1 MCLCF
6 SNRIYEELDKN
17 SNNNL
22 ALKQK
27 FVCELL
33 DRERHICLLSLCSYF
48 FPFFFFVFLFLS
60 QCLYVSLLFPSS
72 SASFSA
78 IVLKKLGCRG
88 SEMNKNVI
96 LTVPIVCSHL
106 FLLYR
111 FISGGKLLAGREDAS
126 QNDIYFIVQGGSP
139 ACFHVTQILEL

>member
-1 MCLCF
+1 MR
-6 SNRIYEELDKN
+6 SWTRIPIII
-17 SNNNL
+17 
-22 ALKQK
+22 
-27 FVCELL
+27 LL
-33 DRERHICLLSLCSYF
+33 SHRSLIGTHLPSVSWLSLCSF
-48 FPFFFFVFLFLS
+48 FLFFLFVFLFLS

-96 LTVPIVCSHL
+96 LTEPIVCSHL

-111 FISGGKLLAGREDAS
+111 FISRGKLLAGREDAS

>member
-1 MCLCF
+1 MRSWTRIQIIILL
-6 SNRIYEELDKN
+6 SNRSLGVN
-17 SNNNL
+17 
-22 ALKQK
+22 
-27 FVCELL
+27 
-33 DRERHICLLSLCSYF
+33 CLIGTHLPPVSWLSLCSYF
-48 FPFFFFVFLFLS
+48 LPFFFSVFLFLS
-60 QCLYVSLLFPSS
+60 QCLYVCLLFPSS

-78 IVLKKLGCRG
+78 IVLKKLGCRD

>member
-1 MCLCF
+1 MRSWTRIQIIILL
-6 SNRIYEELDKN
+6 SNRSLCLNCFIGT
-17 SNNNL
+17 
-22 ALKQK
+22 
-27 FVCELL
+27 LL
-33 DRERHICLLSLCSYF
+33 PPVSWLSLCSCF
-48 FPFFFFVFLFLS
+48 FPFFLFVFLFLS

>member
-1 MCLCF
+1 MRGWTRIQIIILL
-6 SNRIYEELDKN
+6 SNRSL
-17 SNNNL
+17 
-22 ALKQK
+22 
-27 FVCELL
+27 
-33 DRERHICLLSLCSYF
+33 CLNCLIGPHLPPVSWLFLCSYF
-48 FPFFFFVFLFLS
+48 FPFFLFVFLFLS

>member
-1 MCLCF
+1 MRSWKGIQIIIFPSNKSLCLNCLVGTHLPPVSWLALCF
-6 SNRIYEELDKN
+6 R
-17 SNNNL
+17 
-22 ALKQK
+22 
-27 FVCELL
+27 
-33 DRERHICLLSLCSYF
+33 F
-48 FPFFFFVFLFLS
+48 FPLFPPSFVFLSLS
-60 QCLYVSLLFPSS
+60 QCLSVSLLLPSS
-72 SASFSA
+72 NASFSA

>member
-1 MCLCF
+1 MRIWKGIQTIILPSNKSLCLNCRVGTHLPPV
-6 SNRIYEELDKN
+6 SW
-17 SNNNL
+17 
-22 ALKQK
+22 
-27 FVCELL
+27 
-33 DRERHICLLSLCSYF
+33 LSLCSHF
-48 FPFFFFVFLFLS
+48 FPFFPSFVFLFLS
-60 QCLYVSLLFPSS
+60 QCLYVSLLLPSS
-72 SASFSA
+72 NASFSA

-111 FISGGKLLAGREDAS
+111 FISRGKLLAGREDAS

>member
-1 MCLCF
+1 MCTCF
-6 SNRIYEELDKN
+6 SDDFYQELNKN
-17 SNNNL
+17 SSINL
-22 ALKQK
+22 SLKQK
-27 FVCELL
+27 FMSELL
-33 DRERHICLLSLCSYF
+33 GRNTLASFLLAFSLFPLFPSFLFCLSFLIS
-48 FPFFFFVFLFLS
+48 VFL
-60 QCLYVSLLFPSS
+60 YLLFPSS

-96 LTVPIVCSHL
+96 LTVPIVRSHL

-111 FISGGKLLAGREDAS
+111 FISRGKLLAGREDAS

-139 ACFHVTQILEL
+139 ACFHVT

>member
-1 MCLCF
+1 M
-6 SNRIYEELDKN
+6 S
-17 SNNNL
+17 
-22 ALKQK
+22 
-27 FVCELL
+27 ELL
-33 DRERHICLLSLCSYF
+33 GRNTIAFCLLAFSL
-48 FPFFFFVFLFLS
+48 FPFLSFFLFLVFLFLS
-60 QCLYVSLLFPSS
+60 QRLYVSLLFSSS

-88 SEMNKNVI
+88 SEMNKNII
-96 LTVPIVCSHL
+96 LTVPIVRSHL

>member
-1 MCLCF
+1 MSELLGRDTLPPVSWLPLCSRF
-6 SNRIYEELDKN
+6 FPCFC
-17 SNNNL
+17 
-22 ALKQK
+22 
-27 FVCELL
+27 FVC
-33 DRERHICLLSLCSYF
+33 LS
-48 FPFFFFVFLFLS
+48 LS
-60 QCLYVSLLFPSS
+60 QCLCVSLLFPSS

-78 IVLKKLGCRG
+78 IVLKKKLGCRG

-96 LTVPIVCSHL
+96 LTVPIVRSHL

-111 FISGGKLLAGREDAS
+111 FISRGKLLAGREDAS

>member
-1 MCLCF
+1 M
-6 SNRIYEELDKN
+6 S
-17 SNNNL
+17 
-22 ALKQK
+22 
-27 FVCELL
+27 ELL
-33 DRERHICLLSLCSYF
+33 GRDTLVSWLSLCSHF
-48 FPFFFFVFLFLS
+48 FPFFLVFLFLS

-96 LTVPIVCSHL
+96 LTVPIVRSHL

-111 FISGGKLLAGREDAS
+111 FISRGKLLAGREDAS

>member
-1 MCLCF
+1 MRSWAQIQIIILLANKSLCMNCLVGTHLPPV
-6 SNRIYEELDKN
+6 SW
-17 SNNNL
+17 
-22 ALKQK
+22 
-27 FVCELL
+27 
-33 DRERHICLLSLCSYF
+33 LSLCSHF
-48 FPFFFFVFLFLS
+48 FPFFFFFVFLFLS

-96 LTVPIVCSHL
+96 LTMPIVRSHL

>member
-1 MCLCF
+1 M
-6 SNRIYEELDKN
+6 RRVKA
-17 SNNNL
+17 NL
-22 ALKQK
+22 TFKQK
-27 FVCELL
+27 FVSELL
-33 DRERHICLLSLCSYF
+33 GREQHLLPASWPSLCSHFCLF
-48 FPFFFFVFLFLS
+48 FFFSFFVFLFLS

-96 LTVPIVCSHL
+96 LTVPIVPSHL

-111 FISGGKLLAGREDAS
+111 FISRGKLLAGREDAS